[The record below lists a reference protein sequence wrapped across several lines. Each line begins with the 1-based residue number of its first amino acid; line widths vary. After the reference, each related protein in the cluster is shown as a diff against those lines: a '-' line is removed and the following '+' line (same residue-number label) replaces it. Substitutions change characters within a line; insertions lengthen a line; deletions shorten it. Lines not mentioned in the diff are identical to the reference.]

1 MECGN
6 RQNIPKEVAKMA
18 GKRSTKA
25 KPRFTRELPEE
36 RRRKLIAAAI
46 RCLGREGMPGFKVE
60 RICAAAGVSLGL
72 LNHYFPSKD
81 ELLIAV
87 YRAALYEDTNEKI
100 AAALSGGARHDAA
113 ARLIQVA
120 DTMIDPAYL
129 RPSNLNVWLALW
141 SEIVVNPRL
150 KRAHRTLYHQYIEAL
165 AKVIQAVAKDRRL
178 KIDAPA
184 LARNLTALV
193 DGLFLE
199 CALDRKA
206 ITHFQLRRAVYNWLE
221 LQLGRL

>member
-1 MECGN
+1 
-6 RQNIPKEVAKMA
+6 MA
-18 GKRSTKA
+18 GKSAGKA
-25 KPRFTRELPEE
+25 KPRFTRESPEE

-60 RICAAAGVSLGL
+60 RICAEAKVSLGL

-81 ELLIAV
+81 ELLVAV

-100 AAALSGGARHDAA
+100 SAALSQDAERDAA
-113 ARLIQVA
+113 ARLIQIV
-120 DTMIDPAYL
+120 DVMIDPAYL
-129 RPSNLNVWLALW
+129 RASNLNVWLALW

-150 KRAHRTLYHQYIEAL
+150 KRAHRTLYHQYIRAL

-178 KIDAPA
+178 KIDAPS

-206 ITHFQLRRAVYNWLE
+206 ITHAQLRQAAYDWLE
-221 LQLGRL
+221 LHLGQL